1 MKNLPFLYLY
11 KKIMNII
18 YGKFNILKKKKSSI
32 TLSVCSQKYIVERK
46 KERGKKS
53 TLRIAIF
60 KSLMFIREE

>member
-18 YGKFNILKKKKSSI
+18 YGKFNILKKKKI
-32 TLSVCSQKYIVERK
+32 FYYLIRLLTKIYRRK
-46 KERGKKS
+46 KERKGKKS